1 MLAALPVPDVAPNGC
16 ISLDLDIDA
25 KVGDEVVG
33 PEGVF
38 ASLLVEVTLVA
49 KDLKTAR
56 ALTSQVLRDPPVVRP
71 NVVPNGDRPVG

>member
-1 MLAALPVPDVAPNGC
+1 MLTALPLPEVPPKGC
-16 ISLDLDIDA
+16 ISLDLDVEA
-25 KVGDEVVG
+25 AVGDEVVG

-56 ALTSQVLRDPPVVRP
+56 ALTSQVLRDPPVVTP
-71 NVVPNGDRPVG
+71 YA